1 MSKRQF
7 LIILGVWVMIY
18 LFLGFPPEYDK
29 TFSLIV
35 GILIIIIAIKSKPAA
50 VQIPADRMPY
60 VEHKSIAK
68 APAATPAPSVSST
81 VTPAS
86 SETISSTD
94 TTVS

>member
-7 LIILGVWVMIY
+7 LIILGVWVIVY

-35 GILIIIIAIKSKPAA
+35 GILIIIIAVKSKPS
-50 VQIPADRMPY
+50 VPQVPTDRMPY

-68 APAATPAPSVSST
+68 APAPTPVVPST
-81 VTPAS
+81 VTPTS
-86 SETISSTD
+86 SESISSTD